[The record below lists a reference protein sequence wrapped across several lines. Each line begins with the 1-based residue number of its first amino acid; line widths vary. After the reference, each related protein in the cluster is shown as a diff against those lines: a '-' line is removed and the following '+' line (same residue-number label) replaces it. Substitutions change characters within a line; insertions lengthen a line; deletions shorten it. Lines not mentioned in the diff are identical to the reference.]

1 MWTGTEKMDI
11 QRYLKAADKPV
22 QGYKVLKPNIE
33 DEEHIRVLAG
43 FIVDCTKE
51 LDCNNILS
59 NHDLEEQI
67 GYWTAKSICNERFS
81 GHYFSRLFFR
91 KADRKWIGFML
102 GRVIKDRI
110 PFAHIDMVY
119 FVPEA
124 RGNLV
129 NGRIVSAALGKMA
142 KWVLSKGITY
152 LTVSCSYDDR
162 KGFQRLLALGMKPIE
177 IRFVVN
183 LNAEKIKREQE
194 VTLNEHTRT
203 TEPFAGGR
211 TNCSVSTQSVG

>member
-1 MWTGTEKMDI
+1 MWVRAEKMDI

-22 QGYKVLKPNIE
+22 QGYKVLKPNVE

-51 LDCNNILS
+51 LDRNSILS

-67 GYWTAKSICNERFS
+67 GYWTAKSICNERYS
-81 GHYFSRLFFR
+81 GHYFSRLFFK
-91 KADRKWIGFML
+91 KADSKWIGFIL

-119 FVPEA
+119 FVPEE

-129 NGRIVSAALGKMA
+129 NGRIVSVALGKMA

-162 KGFQRLLALGMKPIE
+162 KGFQRLSALGMKPIE
-177 IRFVVN
+177 IRFAAN
-183 LNAEKIKREQE
+183 LNAEEIKKEE
-194 VTLNEHTRT
+194 EITPNEHIGTI
-203 TEPFAGGR
+203 EPFVR
-211 TNCSVSTQSVG
+211 SRDNCSVSTQSVG